1 MLPKAEIHPIYYIKN
16 SNIDIL
22 KSKIIELLPEGP
34 KYYPE
39 DQLTDKTERFIVNE
53 VVREKILLNYRK
65 EIPYS
70 VEVVTQIFKEG
81 LELIQIRSEERS
93 VGIACRDQMSTN

>member
-1 MLPKAEIHPIYYIKN
+1 MDFRRVLFR
-16 SNIDIL
+16 S

-81 LELIQIRSEERS
+81 LELIQIETDIYVERDS
-93 VGIACRDQMSTN
+93 QKGKIGRASCRERV